1 MKTRILIKNKPC
13 QENFQNKYKKFSN
26 STVQERCKTIKL
38 EGSKLA
44 PSTSLEFFDSV
55 NNVPQER
62 RDN

>member
-1 MKTRILIKNKPC
+1 MPRIFPKKNIKNLVI
-13 QENFQNKYKKFSN
+13 QL
-26 STVQERCKTIKL
+26 CKNGAKQFKL